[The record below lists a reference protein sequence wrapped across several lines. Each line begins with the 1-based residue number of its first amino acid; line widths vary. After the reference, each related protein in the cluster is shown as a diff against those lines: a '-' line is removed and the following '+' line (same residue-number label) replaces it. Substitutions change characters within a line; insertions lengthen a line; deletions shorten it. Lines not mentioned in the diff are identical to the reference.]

1 MFYQLFQTI
10 LIEVKGMGI
19 QHSTIKSF
27 GYAFEGIKT
36 AIKNEPNFRIHITV
50 ALAVLVA
57 GFFFKL
63 STIEWLVLSFTIFY
77 VITMEL
83 LNTVI
88 ESVVDLISPKY
99 HPKAKIAK
107 DVAAAGVLTSAIL
120 SVIVGLVLFLPKITN
135 FFKF

>member
-1 MFYQLFQTI
+1 
-10 LIEVKGMGI
+10 MGI
-19 QHSTIKSF
+19 KHSTIKSF
-27 GYAFEGIKT
+27 RYAFEGVKT

-50 ALAVLVA
+50 ALAVLLA
-57 GFFFKL
+57 GFFFNL
-63 STIEWLVLSFTIFY
+63 STIEWLILSFTIFY

-120 SVIVGLVLFLPKITN
+120 SVIVGFVLFLPKITN
-135 FFKF
+135 FFK